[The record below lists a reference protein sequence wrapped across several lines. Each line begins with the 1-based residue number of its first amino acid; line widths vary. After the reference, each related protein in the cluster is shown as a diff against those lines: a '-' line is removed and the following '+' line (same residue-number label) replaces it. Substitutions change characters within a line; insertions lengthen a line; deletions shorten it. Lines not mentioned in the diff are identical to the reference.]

1 MYEFRRRCIAAAIA
15 LATIILAPP
24 LMGLGANAALA
35 EAARS
40 ADVHRATAIKDSGSP
55 GDADVSEDA
64 LRAARPR
71 SDSTLQAAP
80 QATEETAPVAQP
92 LSRAVAQTVQLPQ
105 DVTLTVAT
113 WNGAYNAAQQRALFE
128 PFAEATGHNLD
139 NVSHGGD
146 MDRLTGAHVAAEG
159 WDMLELDAR
168 TVSRGCA
175 DGWLAAIDPAEL
187 PASVEGDPA
196 TVDYLPGALM
206 ACGVGSA
213 AWSAVV
219 VLDTR
224 AEFDETPNRITD
236 LFALDRFP
244 GKRALPR
251 QAEYVLELALMAD
264 GVSPSE
270 VYEVLASPSGQDRAF
285 ARLSAVRHAIVW
297 WDNPVTAFDDFTASG
312 PSSISDVVIGVA
324 FNGRVFTSAVRTH
337 QWLGILWDG
346 QIYQFNYWA
355 IPVSAPNPD
364 VARQL
369 LRDLSL
375 PERQAQLTRW
385 FPYGPVRKSALPLV
399 GQHAEIDLDMAG
411 FVPTMARN
419 MSSALR
425 FDAAFW
431 DKHGDDLKARF
442 ADWLKLPT
450 PRVPADQFVPPT
462 PARALRTTSL
472 TVQ

>member
-1 MYEFRRRCIAAAIA
+1 MYEFRWRCAAAAIA
-15 LATIILAPP
+15 LATTILAPT
-24 LMGLGANAALA
+24 LMALGAGAALA
-35 EAARS
+35 EPARS
-40 ADVHRATAIKDSGSP
+40 DDANNATASADAGPSRDANISDDQRATQPRAGSTP
-55 GDADVSEDA
+55 QTGP
-64 LRAARPR
+64 RAAK
-71 SDSTLQAAP
+71 
-80 QATEETAPVAQP
+80 ETAPVAQP
-92 LSRAVAQTVQLPQ
+92 LSAPVAETLRPPQ

-113 WNGAYNAAQQRALFE
+113 WGGAYNIAQQRALFE
-128 PFAEATGHNLD
+128 PFTQATGHKLD
-139 NVSHGGD
+139 NVSHDGV
-146 MDRLTGAHVAAEG
+146 MDRLTREHVATKG

-168 TVSRGCA
+168 TASRGCA

-196 TVDYLPGALM
+196 TADYLPGALM
-206 ACGVGSA
+206 DCGAGSA

-219 VLDTR
+219 VRDTR
-224 AEFDETPNRITD
+224 AEFDEPPQRITD

-264 GVSPSE
+264 GVAPSE
-270 VYEVLASPSGQDRAF
+270 VYEVLATQSGQDRAF

-297 WDNPVTAFDDFTASG
+297 WDNPVKAFDDFTASG
-312 PSSISDVVIGVA
+312 PSSISDVVLGVA
-324 FNGRVFTSAVRTH
+324 FNGRVFTSAVRAH
-337 QWLGILWDG
+337 QWLSILWDG

-355 IPVSAPNPD
+355 IPVSAPNAD
-364 VARQL
+364 VAREL

-375 PERQAQLTRW
+375 PERQARLTRW

-399 GQHAEIDLDMAG
+399 SQHAEIDLDMAG

-419 MSSALR
+419 TARALR
-425 FDAAFW
+425 FDAGFW
-431 DKHGDDLKARF
+431 DKHGNDLKARF
-442 ADWLKLPT
+442 ADWLKLPA
-450 PRVPADQFVPPT
+450 PQVPADQFVPPT